1 MSKHRNSKLSLVG
14 VLAAIMVTTLPCAPA
29 FSAGF
34 QLIEQNGS
42 GLGNAY
48 AGQAAGVRDAS
59 AVFFNPAALTRIPG
73 RQAVLAVNP
82 IGLSATFEDRGSTGP
97 YAPGFEFPLGLT
109 SGDGGDAGG
118 WVPVPGGYFSWQVA
132 DTVWVGLGANVPF
145 GLTTDWE
152 QGFVGRFHALKSEV
166 KSVNINPTVA
176 FAVGSRVSL
185 GFGASYQKLQA
196 TLSQQVHY
204 GGISFASAASAGGPA
219 AAGAIA
225 AQLGPVGLA
234 REGRVTVEGDDWA
247 WGFNAGALVELS
259 DAVRLGLA
267 YRSKVKH
274 ELEGEATFLDAPSF
288 ATTGPVGPIGAA
300 LNQAF
305 ASGPVSTTME
315 LPDTLS
321 VALAYEGGGFD
332 ILADWTWTG
341 WSSVQDLTVVRDG
354 GGELSSVPLAFED
367 GWRAGLGGNVAL
379 GEMWKLRL
387 GTAFDRTPVQAS
399 FRTPRLPDEDRIWL
413 AAGIEWKISGKSSI
427 DLGYAHLFIKE
438 ASSALP
444 NMGSE
449 TDLPK
454 GELLGA
460 YSGKVDILSL
470 QYSLSF

>member
-1 MSKHRNSKLSLVG
+1 MSKHRSREPFLVR
-14 VLAAIMVTTLPCAPA
+14 VLVAIVVTALPCAPA
-29 FSAGF
+29 LAASF
-34 QLIEQNGS
+34 QLIEQSGS

-82 IGLSATFEDRGSTGP
+82 IGLSVTFADRGSTGP
-97 YAPGFEFPLGLT
+97 HVPGFDFPVNLT
-109 SGDGGDAGG
+109 GGNGGDAGG
-118 WVPVPGGYFSWQVA
+118 WVPVPSGYFSWQVA
-132 DTVWVGLGANVPF
+132 DTVWFGLGANVPF

-152 QGFVGRFHALKSEV
+152 ESFVGRFHALKSEV
-166 KSVNINPTVA
+166 KSVNINPSVA
-176 FAVGSRVSL
+176 FTLGSRFSL

-225 AQLGPVGLA
+225 TQLGAEGLA
-234 REGRVTVEGDDWA
+234 REGSVTIEGDNWA
-247 WGFNAGALVELS
+247 WGFNAGALLELS
-259 DAVRLGLA
+259 DAVRLGVA

-274 ELEGEATFLDAPSF
+274 DLEGEATFLDAPSF
-288 ATTGPVGPIGAA
+288 VTTGPVGPIGAA

-305 ASGPVSTTME
+305 ASGPVTTTME

-321 VALAYEGGGFD
+321 VAVAYEGGGFD
-332 ILADWTWTG
+332 LLADWTWTG
-341 WSSVQDLTVVRDG
+341 WSSIQDLTVVREG
-354 GGELSSVPLAFED
+354 GEELSSVPLAFED

-379 GEMWKLRL
+379 GESWKLRL
-387 GTAFDRTPVQAS
+387 GTAFDRTPVRDA

-413 AAGIEWKISGKSSI
+413 ATGIEWKVSEKGSI

-438 ASSALP
+438 ASSALS

-454 GELLGA
+454 GDLVGA
-460 YSGKVDILSL
+460 YSGRVDIVSL
-470 QYSLSF
+470 QYSLTF